1 VRTEFLERLEG
12 AEEGQRYE
20 MLYRHVEEQVMKV
33 LGLREGEWPEG
44 GQGFFEMGMDSLTSL
59 ELKNRLQAS
68 LGYALPATIIFDAPN
83 IEALT
88 KFLAREA
95 FEINIPVQTDGAVAI
110 DKEAEK
116 EAEQQAAV
124 LSEIKGLSEAE
135 VIASI
140 AEELAI
146 IKRDL

>member
-1 VRTEFLERLEG
+1 
-12 AEEGQRYE
+12 
-20 MLYRHVEEQVMKV
+20 VEEQVMKV

-95 FEINIPVQTDGAVAI
+95 LKIETPAQPHLEPQKNESKPDLLAKITQLSDEEVDRLL
-110 DKEAEK
+110 AEK
-116 EAEQQAAV
+116 AAQR
-124 LSEIKGLSEAE
+124 E
-135 VIASI
+135 VVN
-140 AEELAI
+140 
-146 IKRDL
+146 